1 MKYMDHLKELRKR
14 ILLSF
19 VILIVS
25 FCFFLYYASVVGE
38 ILSKPLFDLFDD
50 SDKKRMIF
58 TALPEVFVSNLKIAL
73 FAAFLTSFP
82 FLISQVVLF
91 IYPALYKNEKKI
103 IVPTFLL
110 IPILFICGVCFA
122 YFFLIPIIWNFFI
135 SFENFLQG
143 SIPVVLE
150 SKYSEYMKL
159 TMYLLFAS
167 GLSFEFPVLLFIL
180 SKLGVVSYETLK
192 KKRKYFFIGIVIFSA
207 ILTPPDVI
215 SQIGIAIPLII
226 FYEFSLLLIKL
237 TKKNN

>member
-1 MKYMDHLKELRKR
+1 MKYIDHLKELRKR

-19 VILIVS
+19 FILIIS
-25 FCFFLYYASVVGE
+25 FCFFIYNASFVGE
-38 ILSKPLFDLFDD
+38 ILTKPLFDLFDD

-73 FAAFLTSFP
+73 FASFLTSFP
-82 FLISQVVLF
+82 FLISQIVLF
-91 IYPALYKNEKKI
+91 IYPALYKKEKKI

-192 KKRKYFFIGIVIFSA
+192 KKKKIFFYWYCDFFSYPHTTRCDLSDWNCHTFNN
-207 ILTPPDVI
+207 IL
-215 SQIGIAIPLII
+215 
-226 FYEFSLLLIKL
+226 
-237 TKKNN
+237 

>member
-1 MKYMDHLKELRKR
+1 MKYIDHLKELRKR

-19 VILIVS
+19 FILIIS
-25 FCFFLYYASVVGE
+25 FCFFIYNASFVGE
-38 ILSKPLFDLFDD
+38 ILTKPLFDLFDD

-73 FAAFLTSFP
+73 FASFLTSFP
-82 FLISQVVLF
+82 FLISQILLF
-91 IYPALYKNEKKI
+91 IYPALYKKEKKI

-207 ILTPPDVI
+207 VLTPPDVI

>member
-1 MKYMDHLKELRKR
+1 MKYIDHLKELRKR

-19 VILIVS
+19 FILIIS
-25 FCFFLYYASVVGE
+25 FCFFIYNASFVGE
-38 ILSKPLFDLFDD
+38 ILTKPLFDLFDD

-73 FAAFLTSFP
+73 FASFLTSFP
-82 FLISQVVLF
+82 FLISQIVLF
-91 IYPALYKNEKKI
+91 IYPALYKKEKKI

-192 KKRKYFFIGIVIFSA
+192 KKRKYFFIGKVI
-207 ILTPPDVI
+207 L
-215 SQIGIAIPLII
+215 
-226 FYEFSLLLIKL
+226 
-237 TKKNN
+237 

>member
-1 MKYMDHLKELRKR
+1 MKYIDHLKELRKR

-19 VILIVS
+19 FILIIS
-25 FCFFLYYASVVGE
+25 FCFFIYNASFVGE
-38 ILSKPLFDLFDD
+38 ILTKPLFDLFDD

-73 FAAFLTSFP
+73 FASFLTSFP
-82 FLISQVVLF
+82 FLISQIVLF
-91 IYPALYKNEKKI
+91 IYPALYKKEKKI

-180 SKLGVVSYETLK
+180 SKLGVVSYETLR